1 MDWPA
6 HGGHVRPR
14 WGGSAGFLG
23 RRASRGI
30 TSLLASTAA
39 AEGRGGEG
47 RGGGGREEGS
57 EMPWDGRG
65 GKGREINV
73 RRLVY
78 RQQSHAKSRG
88 AHPRRALFIHEPMS
102 LPPRMPLPRVSPY
115 RFYLF

>member
-39 AEGRGGEG
+39 AEWRGGEG
-47 RGGGGREEGS
+47 RGEGGGRKGPKCRGMEEA
-57 EMPWDGRG
+57 
-65 GKGREINV
+65 
-73 RRLVY
+73 
-78 RQQSHAKSRG
+78 AKV
-88 AHPRRALFIHEPMS
+88 AK
-102 LPPRMPLPRVSPY
+102 
-115 RFYLF
+115 

>member
-47 RGGGGREEGS
+47 EGKGGGGRVRNAVGWKRRQRS
-57 EMPWDGRG
+57 RNKRSPAGLPPTVP
-65 GKGREINV
+65 REIT
-73 RRLVY
+73 RRT
-78 RQQSHAKSRG
+78 
-88 AHPRRALFIHEPMS
+88 
-102 LPPRMPLPRVSPY
+102 PPASAAY
-115 RFYLF
+115 S